1 MKINSSQ
8 STGQIAV
15 EMKEGIPI
23 FEKYGINYY
32 TQGDQSLKIACIA
45 ANVPLERVESE
56 LEKAESMPVQW
67 YSQDRDWRQE
77 PMAILI
83 YYIVHTHH
91 VKTRRELDNIESFF
105 ANGPAPDD
113 QPSELSLIRTL
124 FLKLDA
130 ELREHLK
137 EEEEKVFP
145 YLIRAERTMKPGM
158 PGQKAFPNPDGFSNP
173 IRNILFEHGM
183 MDREFKEIEK
193 LLFQFNPGDGG
204 FFAPLI
210 ESIGELAKDNQRH
223 IHLENNILLKRASQL
238 GLLD

>member
-1 MKINSSQ
+1 MKISSSQ

-15 EMKEGIPI
+15 EMKEAIPV

-32 TQGDQSLKIACIA
+32 TQGDQSLKIACVA
-45 ANVPLERVESE
+45 ANAPLERVESE
-56 LEKAESMPVQW
+56 LAKAEFVPVQW
-67 YSQDRDWRQE
+67 YSQERDWRQE

-91 VKTRRELDNIESFF
+91 VKTRWELDNIENFF
-105 ANGPAPDD
+105 VNRSKTEVE
-113 QPSELSLIRTL
+113 PSEFNLIRTL
-124 FLKLDA
+124 FLKLAA

-145 YLIRAERTMKPGM
+145 YLIRAERALKPGGLG
-158 PGQKAFPNPDGFSNP
+158 PKAFPNADGFSNP

-193 LLFQFNPGDGG
+193 ILFHFNAAGGDCFGS
-204 FFAPLI
+204 LTQ
-210 ESIGELAKDNQRH
+210 SINELAKDNQKH
-223 IHLENNILLKRASQL
+223 IHLENNILLKKASQL